1 MNRRSPPPG
10 APSDPGASASS
21 AQPPSGSQEAGPSFE
36 AAIKRLS
43 DIVQTLERGDLSLEE
58 SLRLFEEGVKLSRLS
73 QQRLDAAEKR
83 VEQLLAVDE
92 QGRARTTPF
101 ATDATQGGGG
111 EDEEGDEGPP
121 F

>member
-1 MNRRSPPPG
+1 M
-10 APSDPGASASS
+10 
-21 AQPPSGSQEAGPSFE
+21 
-36 AAIKRLS
+36 
-43 DIVQTLERGDLSLEE
+43 QTLERGELPLEE
-58 SLRLFEEGVKLSRLS
+58 SLRLFEEGVKLSRVS

-101 ATDATQGGGG
+101 ATDAADDGPP
-111 EDEEGDEGPP
+111 DDDGPP